1 MYLVSELLCCIVGVS
16 VDLGGVIMVDFI
28 KVFVK
33 IKELF
38 GWLEESDEFLEFQIQ
53 KFLIFL
59 GGMNSVDSEVVFS
72 VIFLF
77 LIFVDR
83 LLGSV
88 LEVLDGVFVVCFM
101 EDKVY
106 FFVINICKVFYVCC
120 MKYVKEQLMRIL
132 NFCNWFCF
140 Y

>member
-1 MYLVSELLCCIVGVS
+1 MYLVSELLCRIVGVS
-16 VDLGGVIMVDFI
+16 VDFGGVIMVDFI

-120 MKYVKEQLMRIL
+120 MEYVKEQLMRIL

>member
-1 MYLVSELLCCIVGVS
+1 MYLVSELLCRIVGVS
-16 VDLGGVIMVDFI
+16 VDFGGVIMVDFI

-77 LIFVDR
+77 LIFADR

>member
-1 MYLVSELLCCIVGVS
+1 MYLVSELLCRIVGVS
-16 VDLGGVIMVDFI
+16 VDFGGVIMVDFI